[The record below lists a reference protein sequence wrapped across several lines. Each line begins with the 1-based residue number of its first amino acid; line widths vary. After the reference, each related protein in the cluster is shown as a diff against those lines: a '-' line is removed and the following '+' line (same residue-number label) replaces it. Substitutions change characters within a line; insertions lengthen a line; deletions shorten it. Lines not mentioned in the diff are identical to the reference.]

1 LYFFRKVT
9 STLCVEGAPFV
20 RNIGLDRALLS
31 FLYLCFSANL
41 KYLQVMINAPLILVV
56 LKMEPFGLML

>member
-1 LYFFRKVT
+1 M
-9 STLCVEGAPFV
+9 CAEGAPFV
-20 RNIGLDRALLS
+20 RNIGVDRALLS

-41 KYLQVMINAPLILVV
+41 EYPQVMINAPPILVV